1 MLDSFWNSIE
11 IQNVSDLNYTIHEPY
26 PTEEQKDAVLQKID
40 WVILKLH
47 RIKEHRKYD
56 YDMVLELKNSIV
68 HSDCSL
74 TTKGIEFLNSIAS
87 DLRGD
92 SF

>member
-11 IQNVSDLNYTIHEPY
+11 VQSVEDLNYTVHEPY
-26 PTEEQKDAVLQKID
+26 PTEEQKDGVLQKID

-47 RIKEHRKYD
+47 KMKDQRKYD
-56 YDMVLELKNSIV
+56 YDIVIQLKNSIV
-68 HSDCSL
+68 HTDCSL
-74 TTKGIEFLNSIAS
+74 TTRGIEFLNSIAS